1 MNQSINRPFFQM
13 NLAVD
18 DKSESDDEV
27 CAIILDNG
35 SSMIKTG
42 LAGDDAP
49 RDVFSTI
56 TGRPRQQV

>member
-1 MNQSINRPFFQM
+1 M

-56 TGRPRQQV
+56 TGSQRQQV